1 MTRIL
6 LSSAAL
12 AALLS
17 ACATPPP
24 PPPPPVQAPPPVMLP
39 ALSQAGMDCVV
50 RLHAANQYEVQA
62 AQIALQRSTNPDVRN
77 FAQMM
82 IDQHTQGLAQTS
94 AALQTIN
101 MNSPP
106 VQLTP
111 DLQARLGTLGS
122 AANFD
127 AVYLQD
133 SIAAHQDALALA
145 QSCAANGGPPIAN
158 VAAGLVPAIQDHLGR
173 AQALAANLGHRPGER
188 G

>member
-24 PPPPPVQAPPPVMLP
+24 PPAPLPPAPAVVQPQ
-39 ALSQAGMDCVV
+39 LSQAGMDCVM
-50 RLHAANQYEVQA
+50 RLNAANQYEIQA
-62 AQIALQRSTNPDVRN
+62 AQVALQRSTNPDVRN

-82 IDQHTQGLAQTS
+82 VDQHTAAIGQVGG
-94 AALQTIN
+94 ALQSIN
-101 MNSPP
+101 MNPPP
-106 VQLTP
+106 VQLTA
-111 DLQARLGTLGS
+111 DLNARLNALG
-122 AANFD
+122 AAGSNFD
-127 AVYLQD
+127 AAYLQD
-133 SIAAHQDALALA
+133 QIAAHQDALALA
-145 QSCAANGGPPIAN
+145 QSCAANGGAPIAS
-158 VAAGLVPAIQDHLGR
+158 VAGGLVPAIQDHLSR